1 MLGIIGAMDVEV
13 NAVKAKVTHSTV
25 TTIAGVDFVCGEIE
39 GVMVCVAQCSP
50 GKVNTIKIETDR
62 EMSELLART
71 AINCGEKIH
80 RGTIASGDKFIAS
93 AELKKQLADE
103 FGAIC
108 GEMEGG
114 AIGHVCSANGVKF
127 AVLRSVS
134 DGGDKNS
141 LMDYPTFKNIAAS
154 ISTNIILNFVKTQ
167 KTQLELF

>member
-1 MLGIIGAMDVEV
+1 MIDKFNPDMIINIGVGCSLSDDVVIKNIVIASDVCEYDIDITALGEPKGFINGL
-13 NAVKAKVTHSTV
+13 
-25 TTIAGVDFVCGEIE
+25 
-39 GVMVCVAQCSP
+39 
-50 GKVNTIKIETDR
+50 NTIKIETDS

-103 FGAIC
+103 
-108 GEMEGG
+108 MEGG

-134 DGGDKNS
+134 DGGDENS